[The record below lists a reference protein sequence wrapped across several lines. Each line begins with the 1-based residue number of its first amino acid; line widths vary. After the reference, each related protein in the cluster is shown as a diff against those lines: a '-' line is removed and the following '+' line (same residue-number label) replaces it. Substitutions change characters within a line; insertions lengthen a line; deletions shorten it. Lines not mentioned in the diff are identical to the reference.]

1 MNRTSILASA
11 MLALGVSAF
20 GCDNA
25 TEEQGKA
32 SEAQAKADEK
42 ITSARAEADDK
53 ARSAQAEADR
63 KIAEAQADFLK
74 LRENYRHATT
84 LELADLDKRI
94 SDLQAKEAKATGKA
108 KADLDAALPRIR
120 AARDHFAADFDNLE
134 TASAATWDA
143 AKANIDKEWAD
154 LKVLVAKAE

>member
-63 KIAEAQADFLK
+63 KIAEAQADFMQ

-94 SDLQAKEAKATGKA
+94 SDLQAKKMKATGKA
-108 KADLDAALPRIR
+108 KADLDAALPGIH
-120 AARDHFAADFDNLE
+120 AARDRFAADFDNLE
-134 TASAATWDA
+134 TASSATWDA
-143 AKANIDKEWAD
+143 AKANLDKEWAD
-154 LKVLVAKAE
+154 LKVQVAKAE